1 MSLSSYE
8 TLSLLLSL
16 SIMLLASKIFSE
28 LFTKLR
34 MPGIIGQIIAGI
46 IIGPTLLGNIAPN
59 FFSWLF
65 PSSGYLKGVVF
76 LGLIFIMLKV
86 GIEIELSSILKQGK
100 SIVIIS
106 FFSIIIPFLVG
117 FFASWYFPTVSGGP
131 TRVLSVSLFFSIALA
146 ITALPVIAKIL
157 LDVKIFHSDL
167 GMVILI
173 SAMAN
178 DIIGWILFSSL
189 IKSIESGAIA
199 FKTIAYSLLVTITFA
214 IFIVTIFRYVLN
226 KTLPFI
232 QAKMEWPG
240 SVITITLVLSLF
252 IASFTESIGMHAF
265 FGSFLAG
272 IAIGD
277 SPHIR
282 SHTKDILNQFIDNF
296 FSPLFFVSIG
306 LQINLLTHFS
316 LLQSLSLIIMV
327 FISNIVGSFI
337 AGNVVKNN
345 FKDSLAIGIGMSTSG
360 TMGII
365 VGLFALHYDI
375 INQTT
380 YTSIVIMAIVTSLAA
395 GPLLKLI
402 LKPPKATTLIDLLD
416 NNFIPNCKSNNRYE
430 LIHDLS
436 QEVQNR
442 WNIDAKLVAQKII
455 EREMIMSTGIGNTI
469 AVPHAR
475 LTHCKKPLILC
486 ATSKKG
492 IDFDAPDGEPAHI
505 IFLILTPFDD
515 HDSQVYI
522 LTEISRIFSNASV
535 RDQVMNAPNNNE
547 FIAILKHTYH
557 MLSLRE

>member
-1 MSLSSYE
+1 
-8 TLSLLLSL
+8 
-16 SIMLLASKIFSE
+16 
-28 LFTKLR
+28 
-34 MPGIIGQIIAGI
+34 
-46 IIGPTLLGNIAPN
+46 
-59 FFSWLF
+59 
-65 PSSGYLKGVVF
+65 
-76 LGLIFIMLKV
+76 
-86 GIEIELSSILKQGK
+86 
-100 SIVIIS
+100 
-106 FFSIIIPFLVG
+106 
-117 FFASWYFPTVSGGP
+117 
-131 TRVLSVSLFFSIALA
+131 
-146 ITALPVIAKIL
+146 
-157 LDVKIFHSDL
+157 
-167 GMVILI
+167 MVILI

-226 KTLPFI
+226 ESLPFI

-265 FGSFLAG
+265 FGSFIAG

-345 FKDSLAIGIGMSTSG
+345 CKDSLAI
-360 TMGII
+360 
-365 VGLFALHYDI
+365 
-375 INQTT
+375 
-380 YTSIVIMAIVTSLAA
+380 
-395 GPLLKLI
+395 
-402 LKPPKATTLIDLLD
+402 
-416 NNFIPNCKSNNRYE
+416 
-430 LIHDLS
+430 
-436 QEVQNR
+436 
-442 WNIDAKLVAQKII
+442 
-455 EREMIMSTGIGNTI
+455 GIGNTI

-535 RDQVMNAPNNNE
+535 RDQVMNAPNSNE

>member
-1 MSLSSYE
+1 
-8 TLSLLLSL
+8 
-16 SIMLLASKIFSE
+16 
-28 LFTKLR
+28 
-34 MPGIIGQIIAGI
+34 MPGIIGQIIAGVV
-46 IIGPTLLGNIAPN
+46 IGPTFIGNIMPD

-76 LGLIFIMLKV
+76 LGLIFIMLKI
-86 GIEIELSSILKQGK
+86 GIEVELSSIFKQGK
-100 SIVIIS
+100 SIVVIS

-117 FFASWYFPTVSGGP
+117 FFASWYCPVVTGGS
-131 TRVLSVSLFFSIALA
+131 TRALSVSLFFSIAIA

-173 SAMAN
+173 SAMIN

-189 IKSIESGAIA
+189 IKSIESEVIA
-199 FKTIAYSLLVTITFA
+199 FSTIVYSLLVTITFA

-226 KTLPFI
+226 EILPFI

-240 SVITITLVLSLF
+240 SVITITLVLSMF

-265 FGSFLAG
+265 FGAFLAG

-277 SPHIR
+277 SSHIK

-316 LLQSLSLIIMV
+316 LLQSLSLIIMI
-327 FISNIVGSFI
+327 FISNIIGSFI
-337 AGNVVKNN
+337 AGTIVKNT
-345 FKDSLAIGIGMSTSG
+345 FRDSLAIGIGMSTSG

-365 VGLFALHYDI
+365 VGLFALQYGI

-380 YTSIVIMAIVTSLAA
+380 YTSIVIMAVVTSLAA

-402 LKPPKATTLIDLLD
+402 LKPPKAITLIDLID
-416 NNFIPNCKSNNRYE
+416 NNFIPDCKSNNRYE
-430 LIHDLS
+430 LIHELAN
-436 QEVQNR
+436 EVQKR
-442 WNIDAKLVAQKII
+442 WNIDAEVVAQKII
-455 EREMIMSTGIGNTI
+455 EREMTMSTGIGNAI

-475 LTHCKKPLILC
+475 LTYCKKPLILC
-486 ATSKKG
+486 TTSKQG
-492 IDFDAPDGEPAHI
+492 IDFDAPDGKPAHI
-505 IFLILTPFDD
+505 IFLIITPHED
-515 HDSQVYI
+515 HDSQIYI
-522 LTEISRIFSNASV
+522 LAEISRIFSNASV
-535 RDQVMNAPNNNE
+535 RDKVMNATNNNE
-547 FIAILKHTYH
+547 FIAILKNTYH